1 MIPINQQQS
10 SLSSLHSQ
18 QTVPTATPKN
28 SICQIMEFSV
38 DAVIAMFPCL
48 RQGPC
53 LNQQDDN
60 QVMCCQ
66 YLSGTLHQI
75 FTDEINQSDSDSGAS
90 SPLMDPSLSSASSG
104 KCSSVKRRKN
114 CKLNHKVDGNLNKA
128 GGFSLFCQSN
138 NLAFE

>member
-10 SLSSLHSQ
+10 SLNSLHSQ

-38 DAVIAMFPCL
+38 DAVRKMF
-48 RQGPC
+48 PC

-90 SPLMDPSLSSASSG
+90 SPLMDPSIGSASSG
-104 KCSSVKRRKN
+104 KCSSVKRSKN

-128 GGFSLFCQSN
+128 GGLSLFCQSN
-138 NLAFE
+138 NFYN